1 MEHLKLKFCLEFE
14 SRLRSRGSSQH
25 VFSTS
30 TIGYIYR
37 IQRYLFHCSLFFTH
51 NTYPR
56 ILSLVLP
63 IPHPPSIIHH
73 HPFPIY
79 IYHYLSANS
88 HMDPHHP
95 SSSPYR
101 LPLFHSP
108 TSTASHLPTTHP
120 LPPTSFLQQDHWNPL
135 AKASY
140 SIKVHASPLTSGS
153 KSCQTLCSGLTSRL
167 PGWWMHVVEV
177 LAVEYSVP
185 QFRHWDCAFRF
196 CGREGLGGV

>member
-25 VFSTS
+25 VFLTS
-30 TIGYIYR
+30 TIEYMCR
-37 IQRYLFHCSLFFTH
+37 IQRYLFRCSLLVTH
-51 NTYPR
+51 DTYPR

-63 IPHPPSIIHH
+63 IPHPSSTITHFPCLIHH
-73 HPFPIY
+73 YP
-79 IYHYLSANS
+79 SANS
-88 HMDPHHP
+88 HMDPDHP
-95 SSSPYR
+95 SFPPYR

-120 LPPTSFLQQDHWNPL
+120 LPPTSLLQHDHWNPL

-153 KSCQTLCSGLTSRL
+153 KSCQT
-167 PGWWMHVVEV
+167 
-177 LAVEYSVP
+177 A
-185 QFRHWDCAFRF
+185 
-196 CGREGLGGV
+196 

>member
-63 IPHPPSIIHH
+63 IPHPSSTITH
-73 HPFPIY
+73 FPY
-79 IYHYLSANS
+79 I
-88 HMDPHHP
+88 
-95 SSSPYR
+95 
-101 LPLFHSP
+101 
-108 TSTASHLPTTHP
+108 STITLLQTHTWILTTHP
-120 LPPTSFLQQDHWNPL
+120 PLPT
-135 AKASY
+135 
-140 SIKVHASPLTSGS
+140 ASPSSTPQPPQPHTSQPHTLYHRLPSYNKTTGTRLQKHRTPS
-153 KSCQTLCSGLTSRL
+153 KSTRLRLHPGRNLARLCARG
-167 PGWWMHVVEV
+167 
-177 LAVEYSVP
+177 
-185 QFRHWDCAFRF
+185 
-196 CGREGLGGV
+196 